1 MFDKNVIA
9 ISNDA
14 TILEKKIIGKSMDP
28 NYKVKVYYPY
38 TPYAILN
45 STIEDKVTKEVTS
58 LIDTSKE
65 NMIQPNQFYTLNINY
80 EQYSYR
86 DYISYVFFISV
97 YTGGA
102 HPNNTIWT
110 ITFDKVNSKF
120 ITIEDLVNNY
130 PNILNTLSIE
140 TRKILKKD
148 KRFENDQDII
158 DMLNNGTSP
167 NEDNFKSFA
176 FSEDGLLIYFEQYQ
190 VAPYSFGDFEITVP
204 YNQVFQ

>member
-1 MFDKNVIA
+1 MKINYLILLLVVILIITILVVLLVIENLSLKKEVSTGNMFDKNVIA

-130 PNILNTLSIE
+130 PNI
-140 TRKILKKD
+140 
-148 KRFENDQDII
+148 
-158 DMLNNGTSP
+158 
-167 NEDNFKSFA
+167 
-176 FSEDGLLIYFEQYQ
+176 
-190 VAPYSFGDFEITVP
+190 
-204 YNQVFQ
+204 